1 MRVLVVEDERDLAA
15 AIARGLRRDGLA
27 VDIAHDGETA
37 LEKATVNGYDV
48 ILLDRD
54 LPRLHGDDV
63 CRELRAQGVQAGIL
77 MLTAAASIGE
87 RVEGLDLGA
96 DDYLPK
102 PFDFSELQARIRA
115 LGRRGGAARPAV
127 IERAGITLDPARHQV
142 TRDGH
147 QVDLTP
153 KEFAVLQILL
163 EADGAVVSTEELLE
177 RAWDEEADPF
187 TNAVRVTMVTLRRH
201 LGQPPVIQTVVGS
214 GYQL

>member
-1 MRVLVVEDERDLAA
+1 M
-15 AIARGLRRDGLA
+15 
-27 VDIAHDGETA
+27 
-37 LEKATVNGYDV
+37 
-48 ILLDRD
+48 
-54 LPRLHGDDV
+54 
-63 CRELRAQGVQAGIL
+63 
-77 MLTAAASIGE
+77 
-87 RVEGLDLGA
+87 
-96 DDYLPK
+96 
-102 PFDFSELQARIRA
+102 
-115 LGRRGGAARPAV
+115 

>member
-1 MRVLVVEDERDLAA
+1 MRVLVVEDEQDLAA

-27 VDIAHDGETA
+27 VDIAHDGEAA
-37 LEKATVNGYDV
+37 LEKATVNRYDV

-63 CRELRAQGVQAGIL
+63 CRELRAQGVEARIL

-127 IERAGITLDPARHQV
+127 IERAGITLDPARREV
-142 TRDGH
+142 TRDGRS
-147 QVDLTP
+147 VDLTP

-201 LGQPPVIQTVVGS
+201 LGDPPVIRTVVGT